1 MMYALMTWF
10 DMGGYA
16 AYIWSA
22 YGTVF
27 MVLLANLLQTKA
39 EQKRTWRMLQ
49 RWVETS

>member
-27 MVLLANLLQTKA
+27 MVLLANLLQTKE
-39 EQKRTWRMLQ
+39 EQNRTWRMLQ